1 MDTDSLGI
9 ELKKLLEVVKE
20 LLEESKEELEKF
32 QVALTGTL
40 RLLDGENTTLAALQG
55 TPAELRGYVLQLT
68 TQMSKNSGER
78 FEKILD
84 YLTAVIKIA
93 PDSKG

>member
-1 MDTDSLGI
+1 MDSDSLDV
-9 ELKKLLEVVKE
+9 ELKRILEVVKE
-20 LLEESKEELEKF
+20 LLAESKEELDKF

-68 TQMSKNSGER
+68 TQMSNNSDER

-84 YLTAVIKIA
+84 NLTALIKIA
-93 PDSKG
+93 PDSK

>member
-1 MDTDSLGI
+1 MDSDSLDV
-9 ELKKLLEVVKE
+9 ELKRILEVVKE
-20 LLEESKEELEKF
+20 LLAESKEELNKF

-55 TPAELRGYVLQLT
+55 NPAELRGYVLQLT
-68 TQMSKNSGER
+68 TQMSNNSDER

-84 YLTAVIKIA
+84 NLTALIKIA
-93 PDSKG
+93 PDSK